1 MEDELKLFQ
10 KFLKTQHSLMLLRHN
25 PNDDVEN
32 ELNETLEETKNNLEN
47 FGNNDLSL
55 KAKYAI
61 YDQIQAY
68 IDSINSAVLGLK
80 LLRDQAMMHR
90 DTLFG
95 NFLRDIRVL
104 MTEKIY
110 GFQNPVYLYYT
121 TDQSEVEKN
130 NTVEISDFTQF
141 LENEK
146 TILHNLQTLNFITLD
161 EYFAELRER
170 IIQTFGIQTY

>member
-25 PNDDVEN
+25 PNDEVEN

-68 IDSINSAVLGLK
+68 ID
-80 LLRDQAMMHR
+80 
-90 DTLFG
+90 
-95 NFLRDIRVL
+95 
-104 MTEKIY
+104 
-110 GFQNPVYLYYT
+110 
-121 TDQSEVEKN
+121 
-130 NTVEISDFTQF
+130 
-141 LENEK
+141 
-146 TILHNLQTLNFITLD
+146 
-161 EYFAELRER
+161 
-170 IIQTFGIQTY
+170 

>member
-1 MEDELKLFQ
+1 
-10 KFLKTQHSLMLLRHN
+10 
-25 PNDDVEN
+25 
-32 ELNETLEETKNNLEN
+32 
-47 FGNNDLSL
+47 
-55 KAKYAI
+55 
-61 YDQIQAY
+61 
-68 IDSINSAVLGLK
+68 
-80 LLRDQAMMHR
+80 MHR

-146 TILHNLQTLNFITLD
+146 TILRNLQTLNFITLD